1 MARTTRASAKA
12 AAAPAASDPPAA
24 DPTTASVLAS
34 KGKAT
39 TKKAPASKKR
49 THVDDDNDD
58 ENDAG
63 TSAKPASKAK
73 KARKATKDSANADAP
88 MTDGDKKDDA
98 ADNKNDSTSD
108 KKDVADTQTNGAS
121 SSNDVPAKA
130 KTPEPPAKMVKV
142 VKRGAAPVDPLSPNL
157 VATHQVYVDS
167 SGEIWEAML
176 NQTDA
181 VNNNNKFYVLQLLH
195 PANNP
200 NSVTLHVR
208 WGRVGENG
216 ASQDKGP
223 WGPAQAVNEF
233 MKQFKSKAGADWKDR
248 KTMKP
253 KKGKYMWLE
262 RAYGDEEDE
271 SSDKGKGKDN
281 EPREKT
287 PEPTLG
293 PELLDLVGMIFSVS
307 LMQAALSEMNYD
319 ANKLPLGKL
328 AKSTI
333 LNGFSALKSIAEVLA
348 EPNGAKAA
356 EHGGQRQA
364 CIDLTNAYYSVIP
377 HSFGRR
383 HPTIIDKPDILK
395 RELELVDAL
404 GDMEIA
410 NKIMSDN
417 RPKDADGNPI
427 NPLDA
432 NFRSL
437 DLKTIDPVQRDS
449 KEWTAIDNYMTGS
462 HGSTHHFTSK
472 LKNLFRVERHGETD
486 AWNKAGWDKLGDG
499 ERMLLWHGSRSTNF
513 AGILKQGLRI
523 APPEAPVTGY
533 MFGKGV
539 YFADS
544 FSKSANYCHSR
555 QSNNIGILLLC
566 EVAVKPYHELLN
578 ADYHADQTSKN
589 NGAIATKGAGRN
601 QPGEW
606 QDCSEALDHD
616 ELKGVVMPKGP
627 LAQVNIPG
635 VYLQYNEY
643 IVYSP
648 NQIRVRY
655 LLMVEMN

>member
-12 AAAPAASDPPAA
+12 AAAPASSDAQAA
-24 DPTTASVLAS
+24 DAPATAAPAS
-34 KGKAT
+34 KGKAAA
-39 TKKAPASKKR
+39 KKAPASKKR
-49 THVDDDNDD
+49 TRADTDDQDGAD
-58 ENDAG
+58 
-63 TSAKPASKAK
+63 TSTKPASGAK
-73 KARKATKDSANADAP
+73 KAKHDSAGDDANADTQMPDA
-88 MTDGDKKDDA
+88 DKKDDV
-98 ADNKNDSTSD
+98 SD
-108 KKDVADTQTNGAS
+108 KKDDTADAQNNAAS
-121 SSNDVPAKA
+121 TSNDVSAKA
-130 KTPEPPAKMVKV
+130 KAPEPAPKMVSV
-142 VKRGAAPVDPLSPNL
+142 LKRGAAPVDPLSPHL
-157 VATHQVYVDS
+157 VATHQVYVDPQ
-167 SGEIWEAML
+167 GEIWDAML

-195 PANNP
+195 PTGNS
-200 NSVTLHVR
+200 NSVSLHVR

-216 ASQDKGP
+216 SSQDKGP
-223 WGPAQAVNEF
+223 WSPTQAVYEF
-233 MKQFKSKAGADWKDR
+233 MKQFKSKAGADWKNR
-248 KTMKP
+248 KTMQP

-262 RAYGDEEDE
+262 RAYGDEDDGAQ
-271 SSDKGKGKDN
+271 SSDKGKGKD
-281 EPREKT
+281 EQREKT

-293 PELLDLVGMIFSVS
+293 AELLDLVSLIFSAS

-333 LNGFSALKSIAEVLA
+333 LNGFTALKSIAEVLA

-364 CIDLTNAYYSVIP
+364 CIALTNAYYSVIP
-377 HSFGRR
+377 HAFGRR
-383 HPTIIDKPDILK
+383 HPIIIDKPEILK

-410 NKIMSDN
+410 NKIMNDS
-417 RPKDADGNPI
+417 RPKDADGNPV

-432 NFRSL
+432 NLRSL
-437 DLKTIDPVQRDS
+437 DLKSIEPVQRGG
-449 KEWTAIDNYMTGS
+449 KEWKAIDQYMTGT
-462 HGSTHHFTSK
+462 HGSTHHYRSN
-472 LKNLFRVERHGETD
+472 LRNLFRVERHGETD

-555 QSNNIGILLLC
+555 QSKNIGILLLC
-566 EVAVKPYHELLN
+566 EIAAKPYHELLN

-589 NGAIATKGAGRN
+589 NNAIATKGVGRT

-606 QDCSEALDHD
+606 QDCAEALDN
-616 ELKGVVMPKGP
+616 EALKGVIMPKGGLKQLDP
-627 LAQVNIPG
+627 PG
-635 VYLQYNEY
+635 AYLQYNEY

-655 LLMVEMN
+655 LLMVDMTN